1 LKTERESS
9 ICPKALGFVWIYG
22 GEEEA
27 RGRGINPLIISI
39 EGLNHDISNQAWL
52 V

>member
-22 GEEEA
+22 GGEEG
-27 RGRGINPLIISI
+27 RDWKGRGGKRKGREELGWSS
-39 EGLNHDISNQAWL
+39 G
-52 V
+52 